1 MGLDSMFG
9 GGHILI
15 VMLGLLGA
23 LLLIVSV
30 FINNQVAHYTQRDE
44 RHKEKQ
50 LEYYR
55 NTFSQ
60 LGVILLGIAVSL
72 FIFFFQQSYLERQ
85 RHETQMQELL
95 AKLSV
100 RLSRA
105 APLLEFVAEIDPV
118 LDDGGAYIDPA
129 DGGSNRAVSATG
141 PDFARQVQAIELLQR
156 EIDLED
162 FGAMQFS
169 GDFQSSPLVN
179 QIDPSLWFGMVKDE
193 ADLAYAAE
201 QLRQDYGDLRAVLG
215 ARKPGEGV
223 SDPDVAGSLK
233 REVLDVLWDY
243 AWLRDRSRRLV
254 GRACWFLSEGPKFLS
269 LKPIGAVEVRYD
281 SHREWLV
288 EARKAYEPVSAGG
301 ENCYAMLRVAEQS

>member
-9 GGHILI
+9 GGHIMI

-30 FINNQVAHYTQRDE
+30 FINNQVAHHTQRDE

-85 RHETQMQELL
+85 RQESQMQELL
-95 AKLSV
+95 AKLGV

-118 LDDGGAYIDPA
+118 LDEGGDYIDPK
-129 DGGSNRAVSATG
+129 DGGSNRAVTAIGT
-141 PDFARQVQAIELLQR
+141 DLARQVEAIELLQR

-162 FGAMQFS
+162 FSAMKFS

-179 QIDPSLWFGMVKDE
+179 QIDPSLWFAMVKDE
-193 ADLAYAAE
+193 ADLEYAAE
-201 QLRQDYGDLRAVLG
+201 QLRQDYGDLRAALG
-215 ARKPGEGV
+215 DRKPDEGV
-223 SDPDVAGSLK
+223 SDQGIGSNVK

-254 GRACWFLSEGPKFLS
+254 GRACWFLSQGPELLS
-269 LKPIGAVEVRYD
+269 LKPIPAVETRYD

-288 EARKAYEPVSAGG
+288 QARKAYEQVSAGG
-301 ENCYAMLRVAEQS
+301 ENCYAMLRVAEQP

>member
-85 RHETQMQELL
+85 RHEAQMQELL
-95 AKLSV
+95 AKLGV

-141 PDFARQVQAIELLQR
+141 PDLARQVEAIELLQR

-179 QIDPSLWFGMVKDE
+179 QIDARLWFGMVKDE

-223 SDPDVAGSLK
+223 SDPDVASSVK

-254 GRACWFLSEGPKFLS
+254 GRACWFLSQGPKFLS
-269 LKPIGAVEVRYD
+269 LKPIDAVEVRYA

-301 ENCYAMLRVAEQS
+301 ENCYAMLRVAEHS